1 MGVLIDLLPHV
12 DKGLRKN
19 DGMPHFSEDS
29 EFIEE
34 VFLSPLVATPKAF
47 NKHIRKVVWE
57 GIRYSNKL
65 IYETYKAYKLR
76 MIQMG
81 VEITLN

>member
-1 MGVLIDLLPHV
+1 MSVLIDLLPHV
-12 DKGLRKN
+12 GKGLGEN
-19 DGMPHFSEDS
+19 DGMPHFPENSK
-29 EFIEE
+29 FIEE

-47 NKHIRKVVWE
+47 NKHIRKVVRE

-65 IYETYKAYKLR
+65 IYETYKANKLR